1 MSAKKRVAILIS
13 GRGSNMEALIGA
25 ASQPGFPAEIVG
37 VFSNKPDAKGLE
49 TAAAAGIATASRS
62 HRDFDSREAFDA
74 AIEEQLAA
82 WNAGLVCHAGF
93 MRILSEGFTSRW
105 AGKMLNIHPSLL
117 PSFRGLHTHRAALDA
132 GVKLHGCTVHFVTPE
147 LDGGPAIIQ
156 AAVPVMAGDNED
168 TLSARVLEQE
178 HRIYPKALE
187 WVASGAVRY
196 EDGKVTGP
204 QRANPSPALVSP
216 AL

>member
-1 MSAKKRVAILIS
+1 MSAKKRVAVLIS
-13 GRGSNMEALIGA
+13 GRGSNMEALIRA
-25 ASQPGFPAEIVG
+25 TAQPGFPAEIVG
-37 VFSNKPDAKGLE
+37 VFSNKPDARGLE
-49 TAAAAGIATASRS
+49 TASAAGIATASRS
-62 HRDFDSREAFDA
+62 HREFDSRDAFDA
-74 AIEEQLAA
+74 AIEEQLTA
-82 WNAGLVCHAGF
+82 WSVDLVCHAGF

-105 AGKMLNIHPSLL
+105 AGRMLNIHPSLL
-117 PSFRGLHTHRAALDA
+117 PSFKGLHTHRAALDA

-156 AAVPVMAGDNED
+156 AAVPVMAADTED

-196 EDGKVTGP
+196 EGGRVIGPDGSKP
-204 QRANPSPALVSP
+204 APALVSP
-216 AL
+216 AI